1 MTFSLETHT
10 YSHMC
15 THTLTTHM
23 YTYVYIHAHTYI
35 HSFSHILT
43 HVHVHTLFLVLSIYS
58 FKAKCARL
66 LKERENERAK
76 DSKPIVSLQ
85 IQAGYQD
92 PNTANSDLQRA
103 ENSQYVAR
111 FYGSQQDFPMPL
123 SVPSCFISHF
133 CMTPS

>member
-1 MTFSLETHT
+1 MFSLETHT
-10 YSHMC
+10 YSHTC
-15 THTLTTHM
+15 THTLTSHM
-23 YTYVYIHAHTYI
+23 YTQVHTHAHTYI

-43 HVHVHTLFLVLSIYS
+43 HVHVHTLFLVLPLYS
-58 FKAKCARL
+58 VKAKCARL
-66 LKERENERAK
+66 LKERENE

-85 IQAGYQD
+85 TQAGYQD
-92 PNTANSDLQRA
+92 PNAANSDLQRV
-103 ENSQYVAR
+103 ENSQYVAK